1 MAILYTH
8 KCNTCDYTVLMSGKP
23 DQLML
28 GITVPAE
35 CLDCNSIYD
44 EFFPHEPLAYNEEYD
59 PKCPECK
66 SKNSKVW
73 DFKSKPCPKCKT
85 GILAIDKSGDCIMAD

>member
-8 KCNTCDYTVLMSGKP
+8 NCNNCDYTVVISGKP
-23 DQLML
+23 DLLMS
-28 GITVPAE
+28 GITVPAQ

-44 EFFPHEPLAYNEEYD
+44 ELFPNDWMDENEEYVSYC
-59 PKCPECK
+59 PKCE

-73 DFKSKPCPKCKT
+73 DFKSKPCPKCKN
-85 GILAIDKSGDCIMAD
+85 GILEIDKSGDCIMAD